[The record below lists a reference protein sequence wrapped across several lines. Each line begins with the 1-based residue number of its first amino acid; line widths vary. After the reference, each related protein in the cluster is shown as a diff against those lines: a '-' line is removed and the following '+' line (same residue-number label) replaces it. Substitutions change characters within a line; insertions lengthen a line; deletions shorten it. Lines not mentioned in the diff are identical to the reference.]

1 MSSNED
7 EKLKAAR
14 ILIVD
19 DDPDVRTIARLSL
32 QKSGFTHVDTTDRP
46 MIAINKIEWGKA
58 DLVLLDWRMPEIKGI
73 DILRNVRRTNKIT
86 PIIMLTAE
94 DRVENVREAVA
105 AGATDYIVK
114 PWSTPVLVEKVLNA
128 LRNRKTND
136 DLIEW

>member
-1 MSSNED
+1 MASED

-19 DDPDVRTIARLSL
+19 DDADVRTIARLSL
-32 QKSGFTHVDTTDRP
+32 QKSGFTAVETTDRP
-46 MIAINKIEWGKA
+46 MIAINKIEWGKT
-58 DLVLLDWRMPEIKGI
+58 DLVLLDWRMPEVKGI
-73 DILRNVRRTNKIT
+73 DILRNVRQTNKLI

-94 DRVENVREAVA
+94 DRMENVREAIG

-114 PWSTPVLVEKVLNA
+114 PWSTPILVEKVLNA

-136 DLIEW
+136 DLVEW